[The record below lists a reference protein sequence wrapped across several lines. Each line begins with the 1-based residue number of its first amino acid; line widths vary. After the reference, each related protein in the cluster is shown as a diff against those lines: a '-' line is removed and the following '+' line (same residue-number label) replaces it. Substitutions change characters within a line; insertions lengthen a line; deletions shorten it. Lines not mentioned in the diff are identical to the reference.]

1 MGNGDLLEV
10 FLNLWGYMFII
21 VVGGVVGC
29 MMRKLNV
36 RGGMTLGETLQQGVG
51 AAFAGYLMLRALH
64 FFPFPAEVAGVVT
77 SLGGWLGGNVSFFL
91 CKTLSIKLPPSAKRP
106 KKIDQQQ

>member
-10 FLNLWGYMFII
+10 FLHLWGYMFITL
-21 VVGGVVGC
+21 VGGVVGH

-36 RGGMTLGETLQQGVG
+36 REKMTLGETLQQGVG

-64 FFPFPAEVAGVVT
+64 FFALPAEVAGVVT
-77 SLGGWLGGNVSFFL
+77 SLGGWLGANVSLFL
-91 CKTLSIKLPPSAKRP
+91 CKRYL
-106 KKIDQQQ
+106 